1 MDNGILAFLS
11 ILPILSVAFFLV
23 LLRWPASRAMPIT
36 YGVCALL
43 ALYVWQVPWAVVAAA
58 SINGIIV
65 AATLIFIIFGA
76 IALLNTLQESGGLY
90 AIREGFTEISADRRV
105 QVVIIAW
112 LFGSF
117 IEGSAGFGTPAAVAV
132 PLLVGLGFPA
142 MAAVIAGMIIQS
154 TPVSFG
160 AAGTP
165 ILVGVST
172 GLSNDPAVAAAI
184 ANDSALTFPILLN
197 SIAIKVALLHGL
209 AGTFVPLVV
218 VCMMTGLFGKN
229 RSFKEGLQAW
239 KFALFAA
246 FAMTIPYFATAV
258 FLGPEFPSL
267 LGGLIGLA
275 IVVTAARKNFLTPKT
290 VWRFSDKHEWLPEW
304 SGTIEIKSEEIPDR
318 KISMF
323 AAWFPYIVVAA
334 LLVISRLDVL
344 PIKAWLLGVA
354 VRIPDVLGTHISIS
368 VAPLYLPG
376 SIFLIAV
383 LFTFFYHRMDR
394 TDISKALSKSAR
406 TALQA
411 SVALIFTVPMVQVFI
426 NSGGGAAGYDR
437 MPIELA
443 DGVAALAGSA
453 WPLFATF
460 IGGLGAFVAGSNTVS
475 NMMFSSFQFG
485 VGERI
490 GVDPTWIVALQAVG
504 GAAGNMICVHNV
516 VAASAVV
523 GMLGREGLVIR
534 KTFVAFMYYAL
545 FTASIGY
552 ALVWSGDLGPINA
565 GSLIA
570 VAIVLAAIVTIAR
583 GSRIHNS

>member
-1 MDNGILAFLS
+1 MNNGLLAFLS
-11 ILPILSVAFFLV
+11 ILPIISVAFFLV

-36 YGVCALL
+36 YGICALL
-43 ALYVWQVPWAVVAAA
+43 ALFVWQVPWEVVAAA
-58 SINGIIV
+58 SLNGIVV

-90 AIREGFTEISADRRV
+90 AIRNGFTEISADRRV
-105 QVVIIAW
+105 QVIIIAW

-172 GLSNDPAVAAAI
+172 GLSNDPAVVELI
-184 ANDSALTFPILLN
+184 ASNGAMTFTTLLN
-197 SIAIKVALLHGL
+197 SIAIKVALLHSL
-209 AGTFVPLVV
+209 AGTFVPLIV

-229 RSFKEGLQAW
+229 RSYAEGLRAW

-246 FAMTIPYFATAV
+246 FAMTIPYFLTAV

-267 LGGLIGLA
+267 LGGLTGLA
-275 IVVTAARKNFLTPKT
+275 IVITAARKNFLTPKDD
-290 VWRFSDKHEWLPEW
+290 WQFAEKHEWLPEW
-304 SGTIEIKSEEIPDR
+304 SGTIEIKADEIPNR
-318 KISMF
+318 NISMLS
-323 AAWFPYIVVAA
+323 AWLPYVVVAA
-334 LLVISRLDVL
+334 LLVVSRLDVL
-344 PIKAWLLGVA
+344 PLKGWLTSAA
-354 VRIPDVLGTHISIS
+354 VRVPEVLGTHISIA

-376 SIFLIAV
+376 TIFLVAV
-383 LFTFFYHRMDR
+383 LFTYFFHRMNK
-394 TDISKALSKSAR
+394 TGISRALGKSAK

-411 SVALIFTVPMVQVFI
+411 STALIFTVPMVQVFI
-426 NSGGGAAGYDR
+426 NSGGGAAGFDR

-460 IGGLGAFVAGSNTVS
+460 IGGLGAFVAGSNTIS

-534 KTFVAFMYYAL
+534 KTFIAFVYYAL

-552 ALVWSGDLGPINA
+552 FIVWKKALGVVNA
-565 GSLIA
+565 GSL
-570 VAIVLAAIVTIAR
+570 VAAIIVLAAIVTIAC
-583 GSRIHNS
+583 GNKNQKN